1 MGHYAVGVRTVVE
14 LPLFTRLVRG
24 RLSEASVV
32 TLTNFIAFNPEAGDL
47 IEGSGGARKLRW
59 AGSGRGKSGG
69 ARIVT
74 YWHCAGCPVVMITI
88 YLKNERANLTKAEVA
103 TLKNICKELAREH
116 RSEEDETED
125 GEA

>member
-1 MGHYAVGVRTVVE
+1 MRTVVE

-24 RLSEASVV
+24 RLSEAAAMA
-32 TLTNFIAFNPEAGDL
+32 LTDYIAFSPDAGEL

-69 ARIVT
+69 ARIIT
-74 YWHCAGCPVVMITI
+74 YWHCVGCPVVLITI
-88 YLKNERANLTKAEVA
+88 YLKSERGNLTKAEVA
-103 TLKNICKELAREH
+103 TLKDVCKELAREH
-116 RSEEDETED
+116 RPEKKKAKD